1 MKMTDLKDMFYG
13 VLSGVAL
20 AGQLAWEWFV
30 KWWGLRSS
38 TQQSVMLAVAIVLA
52 AMLSWNV
59 AHAENA
65 PHSNFGVVN
74 SLNKP
79 GVAFA
84 CYLADS
90 RGDMS
95 PGTVHTCL
103 ILQAVPPGVL
113 ATFGQVTF
121 CTMTGTVQDKPQW
134 SCGKYEDMYKLSMG
148 V

>member
-1 MKMTDLKDMFYG
+1 MNWETIKHELKLMWDMAKTAWAVTPPKCKYALYG
-13 VLSGVAL
+13 GVAVL
-20 AGQLAWEWFV
+20 VF
-30 KWWGLRSS
+30 
-38 TQQSVMLAVAIVLA
+38 MLVVGA
-52 AMLSWNV
+52 AR
-59 AHAENA
+59 AENA

-74 SLNKP
+74 SLSTP
-79 GVAFA
+79 GTAFA

-95 PGTVHTCL
+95 PGSVHTCL
-103 ILQAVPPGVL
+103 ILQMVPPGVL